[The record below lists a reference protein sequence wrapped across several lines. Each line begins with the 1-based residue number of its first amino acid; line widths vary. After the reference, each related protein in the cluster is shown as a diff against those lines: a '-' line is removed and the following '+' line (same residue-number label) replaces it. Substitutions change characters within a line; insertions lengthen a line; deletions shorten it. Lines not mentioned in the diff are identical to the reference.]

1 MGRGRASILVAV
13 VALTGCAGL
22 RPATTSEPRPRTVE
36 RRAPQAAPASRNRI
50 WISPATLRHL
60 PTTGAAWDRL
70 LADAEA
76 DPGTADVADQ
86 DSAHDVATLAAALV
100 CARTNS
106 PELCDKARA
115 GVVSAIGTER
125 GGRWLAVGR
134 NLTAYVIAADVM
146 GLRADGDPESAGTR
160 VETWIRGFE
169 TERLA
174 DNNTGEPIPVI
185 PFASGSNASA
195 QEGAAYVAVAAYLG
209 DRAAL
214 ERAWDAFRTYL
225 CDPSAPDRERIDLHR
240 GVEAGW
246 AYDDRHPCAV
256 DPAGAAKRVP
266 PGRPGAGQLVQL
278 DGAIINDMA
287 RGGDLAWPPG
297 TTQYPWVGLEG
308 LVPAAVMLDRAG
320 YPALTVAD
328 GAVLRAVRY
337 LRDLELSTGSGTW
350 FRERRCNEIIQLVNV
365 AYGVHFRVDLPAGG
379 GRTVGYTDWTHA
391 TWDAAPAG

>member
-22 RPATTSEPRPRTVE
+22 RPATTSEPGPATVE
-36 RRAPQAAPASRNRI
+36 RRAPQTAPASRNGI
-50 WISPATLRHL
+50 WISPATLRQL

-76 DPGTADVADQ
+76 DPVTADVADQ
-86 DSAHDVATLAAALV
+86 DSGQDVATLAAALV

-106 PELCDKARA
+106 PQLCDKARA

-365 AYGVHFRVDLPAGG
+365 AYGVHFSVDLPAGG

>member
-22 RPATTSEPRPRTVE
+22 RPATTSEPGPATVE
-36 RRAPQAAPASRNRI
+36 RRAPQTAPASRNGI

-76 DPGTADVADQ
+76 DPVTADVADQ
-86 DSAHDVATLAAALV
+86 DSGQDVATLAAALV

-106 PELCDKARA
+106 PQLCDKARA

-365 AYGVHFRVDLPAGG
+365 AYGVHFSVDLPAGG

>member
-1 MGRGRASILVAV
+1 M
-13 VALTGCAGL
+13 
-22 RPATTSEPRPRTVE
+22 
-36 RRAPQAAPASRNRI
+36 
-50 WISPATLRHL
+50 
-60 PTTGAAWDRL
+60 
-70 LADAEA
+70 
-76 DPGTADVADQ
+76 
-86 DSAHDVATLAAALV
+86 
-100 CARTNS
+100 
-106 PELCDKARA
+106 
-115 GVVSAIGTER
+115 
-125 GGRWLAVGR
+125 
-134 NLTAYVIAADVM
+134 
-146 GLRADGDPESAGTR
+146 
-160 VETWIRGFE
+160 
-169 TERLA
+169 
-174 DNNTGEPIPVI
+174 
-185 PFASGSNASA
+185 
-195 QEGAAYVAVAAYLG
+195 
-209 DRAAL
+209 
-214 ERAWDAFRTYL
+214 
-225 CDPSAPDRERIDLHR
+225 
-240 GVEAGW
+240 EAGW

-365 AYGVHFRVDLPAGG
+365 AYGVHFSVDLPAGG